1 MRATMTSFTHLL
13 DDCAKVLEP
22 FIESSRRGSLHWNG
36 SEYAPVSEDKDPDPY
51 ALAWWSTLC
60 TISALLSSQSSLTP
74 QQYSYI
80 ERELF
85 GGMGSFTDFW
95 LDEKRGERKPGLRTS
110 SSTRFETNSAL
121 PYRRSDKLNRL
132 RFSAALPSG
141 QPRSAREFRHGDFK
155 IQLHAKFALAS
166 GGVSPSR

>member
-1 MRATMTSFTHLL
+1 MTSFIHRL

-85 GGMGSFTDFW
+85 GGMGSLTDFW
-95 LDEKRGERKPGLRTS
+95 LDEKHGGKKARAANEQ
-110 SSTRFETNSAL
+110 
-121 PYRRSDKLNRL
+121 LNKIRNEL
-132 RFSAALPSG
+132 CLALPSLR
-141 QPRSAREFRHGDFK
+141 QAEQTQ
-155 IQLHAKFALAS
+155 I
-166 GGVSPSR
+166 